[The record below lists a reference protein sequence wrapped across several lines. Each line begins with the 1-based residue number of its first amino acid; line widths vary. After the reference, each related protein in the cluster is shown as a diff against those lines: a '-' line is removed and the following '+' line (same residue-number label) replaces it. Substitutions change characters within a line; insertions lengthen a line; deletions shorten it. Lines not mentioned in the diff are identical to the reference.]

1 MKREG
6 IKAITLLELLIA
18 LVMLGMVVIA
28 GSSVTRSAYYAQRQ
42 AEDSAVFS
50 LGQASQG
57 AETMFQRI
65 STAQSFSIPTSSE
78 VRFVRQGSTGRIYQA
93 DTQLL
98 YQSNIWDDSTKTV
111 LLENVNTT
119 TFSLDAL
126 NRVVMEIALNDAA
139 QTKIRT
145 AARTRNPYE
154 PQVIAWMVI
163 D

>member
-1 MKREG
+1 
-6 IKAITLLELLIA
+6 
-18 LVMLGMVVIA
+18 
-28 GSSVTRSAYYAQRQ
+28 
-42 AEDSAVFS
+42 
-50 LGQASQG
+50 
-57 AETMFQRI
+57 
-65 STAQSFSIPTSSE
+65 
-78 VRFVRQGSTGRIYQA
+78 
-93 DTQLL
+93 
-98 YQSNIWDDSTKTV
+98 V

-163 D
+163 E